1 MTVSNWI
8 RPRLRL
14 LTIYQE
20 LGYNPWHKPK
30 ERKPVKKTKGIYM
43 GTKEMIPFLNDDAK
57 RTIVHL
63 FVRPGKMMR
72 DYILRG
78 DQERYLAPLTALLV
92 FYSVF
97 SLLLAVVKPEKITRD
112 IPDDLAKSLSS
123 EVIAEADS
131 TGLSGG
137 EVAKFSE
144 ALVHTITYAR
154 VLTRLDRYPDA
165 VDTPWKES
173 LAAVESDL
181 RTKGIPLFMNNFLLI
196 WMAFALLLR
205 KYNVSF
211 SGAAAASAYVLCQF
225 CLFMFLA
232 LIFSLGEKSEL
243 GVAVMGAL
251 LFMDFQQMLGVG
263 KRKAF
268 WLTVKTGLAYVG
280 VAGLFYLVLGIVL
293 LIIAYFRAF

>member
-1 MTVSNWI
+1 MTISNWI

-14 LTIYQE
+14 LAIYQE
-20 LGYNPWHKPK
+20 LGYNPWRKPK
-30 ERKPVKKTKGIYM
+30 ERKPAKKSKGVYM
-43 GTKEMIPFLNDDAK
+43 GTMEMIPFLNDDAK

-63 FVRPGKMMR
+63 LVRPGKMMR
-72 DYILRG
+72 DYIFRG

-97 SLLLAVVKPEKITRD
+97 SLLLAVVNPEKITRGTPD
-112 IPDDLAKSLSS
+112 ELADDLHNQ
-123 EVIAEADS
+123 VIVEADS
-131 TGLSGG
+131 TALSDGK
-137 EVAKFSE
+137 AATFIKSFT
-144 ALVHTITYAR
+144 HTISYAR
-154 VLTRLDRYPDA
+154 VITRLDKYPDA

-196 WMAFALLLR
+196 WMAFAILLR

-232 LIFSLGEKSEL
+232 LIFSLGAKTEL
-243 GVAVMGAL
+243 GVAVMGLL
-251 LFMDFQQMLGVG
+251 LFIDYRQMLGVG
-263 KRKAF
+263 IRKAL
-268 WLTVKTGLAYVG
+268 WLTVKSGLWYV
-280 VAGLFYLVLGIVL
+280 VIAALFYLLLGIVL
-293 LIIAYFRAF
+293 LTIAYFRAF